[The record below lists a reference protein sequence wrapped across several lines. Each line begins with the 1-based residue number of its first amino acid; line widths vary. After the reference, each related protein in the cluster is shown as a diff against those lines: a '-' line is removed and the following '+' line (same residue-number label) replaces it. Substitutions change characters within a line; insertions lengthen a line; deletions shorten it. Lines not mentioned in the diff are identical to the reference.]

1 MESLK
6 QKTARGLLWGSLN
19 TGIQQILNL
28 VFGII
33 LARWLTKE
41 DYGMVGMLMVFSA
54 LAGTLQEG
62 GFISALNKR
71 KDVSRED
78 YNSVFWFNVV
88 MGGLLYALL
97 FFSAPLIADFYN
109 EPELTPL
116 ARFVFLGFFISAFN
130 ISPRAVLFREL
141 MVRETTIMGF
151 AALVISGLVGICM
164 VFMGYSY
171 WGLATQGVVYA
182 LVITLMSY
190 YYSHFRPMLHFSSKP
205 IREMFGFSGKLI
217 VTYIFNI
224 LNQQLMNVI
233 LGYCYT
239 KTEVGTFTQA
249 NKWNTMGHQF
259 VTNMISGVAQPV
271 FTKVEETRVRQQAVL
286 RKMLRFTAM
295 VSFPLMFGLAIV
307 SREFII
313 ITITEKWLASADML
327 SLLCVWGAFVPIIT
341 LLSNYVIS
349 RGKSNIYMWVTMVLC
364 LMQVSVAYL
373 MYPFGLS
380 NMLTAFVVVNIAWL
394 FVWFYFVQRENG
406 LSLFVFLRDLSPYFL
421 LSLALAALTWWT
433 CSGISLLWGA
443 LLLKI
448 AMMGSIYCLT
458 LYVSGSVIFKEGL
471 TYIFKKKIS

>member
-71 KDVSRED
+71 KEASRED
-78 YNSVFWFNVV
+78 FNSVFWFNVV
-88 MGGLLYALL
+88 IGGLLYLLL
-97 FFSAPLIADFYN
+97 FFCAPLISAFYR

-141 MVRETTIMGF
+141 RVRETTIMGF
-151 AALVISGLVGICM
+151 AAMVISGLVGVGM
-164 VFMGYSY
+164 VFFGYSY

-182 LVITLMSY
+182 LVITIMSY
-190 YYSHFRPMLHFSSKP
+190 YYSGFRPMLRFSARP
-205 IREMFGFSGKLI
+205 IREMIGFSGKLI

-224 LNQQLMNVI
+224 LNQQLMTVI
-233 LGYCYT
+233 LGRYYT

-259 VTNMISGVAQPV
+259 VSNMIAGVAQPV
-271 FTKVEETRVRQQAVL
+271 FTKVEETQMRQQAVL

-307 SREFII
+307 SREFIVI
-313 ITITEKWLASADML
+313 AITEKWLASADML
-327 SLLCVWGAFVPIIT
+327 SLLCIWGAFVPIIT
-341 LLSNYVIS
+341 LLSNYVVS
-349 RGKSNIYMWVTMVLC
+349 RGKSNVYMWVTMALC
-364 LMQVSVAYL
+364 VTQAAVAYL
-373 MYPFGLS
+373 MYPLGMT
-380 NMLTAFVVVNIAWL
+380 NMLIAFVAVNILWL
-394 FVWFYFVQRENG
+394 FVWYYFVRKENG
-406 LSLFVFLRDLSPYFL
+406 LPLFVFLRDLSPYFF
-421 LSLALAALTWWT
+421 LSLVLAALTWWV
-433 CSGISLLWGA
+433 CSGITLLWCS
-443 LLLKI
+443 LLLKV
-448 AMMGSIYCLT
+448 AVMGNLYCLI
-458 LYVSGSVIFKEGL
+458 LYVSGSVIFREGV
-471 TYIFKKKIS
+471 TYILKKKIS